1 MIKELKY
8 YFTVDRSVPSDEDI
22 QQCIDLQKENPDVI
36 IILKWYF
43 PWNGWHELWFSN
55 EPGRKPREDI
65 KTIED
70 ARERMPK
77 RYGV

>member
-22 QQCIDLQKENPDVI
+22 QQCIDMQKENPDVI
-36 IILKWYF
+36 IVLKWF
-43 PWNGWHELWFSN
+43 VGWNGYHELWFSEN
-55 EPGRKPREDI
+55 KMREDI